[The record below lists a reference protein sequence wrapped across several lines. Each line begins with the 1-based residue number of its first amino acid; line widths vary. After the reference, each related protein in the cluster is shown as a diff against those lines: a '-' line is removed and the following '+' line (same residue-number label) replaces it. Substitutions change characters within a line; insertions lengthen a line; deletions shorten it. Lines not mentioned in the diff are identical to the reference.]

1 MSDFV
6 AWLTAFFLLFIALV
20 LSTSLR
26 RYRIKREETLSQE
39 TSRGRQIIA
48 ELPIGQGLVLFTED
62 STHFY
67 YGEQRINK
75 LSIQVVRILINGS
88 PIASYAVQGVS
99 LPTNDQSP
107 LFKDQ
112 PEGIARDRWDVLI
125 KTSGETVLV
134 ECGAIRERI
143 SQELGRKIFDA
154 IKEALKTSGREMK
167 GDT

>member
-26 RYRIKREETLSQE
+26 RYRLKREETINQE

-48 ELPIGQGLVLFTED
+48 ELPIDQGLVLFTED

-67 YGEQRINK
+67 YGERRINK

-88 PIASYAVQGVS
+88 PIASYAVQGVT

-107 LFKDQ
+107 LFEDQ

-125 KTSGETVLV
+125 KTSSETVLIK
-134 ECGAIRERI
+134 CGAIRERI

-154 IKEALKTSGREMK
+154 IKEALKTREREME
-167 GDT
+167 GDA